1 MPPTTRN
8 LLIVV
13 SALLLAGCD
22 LLGLGPDPR
31 IAQREADAK
40 AIGGACRHGMRSIE
54 DCYTL
59 NKGIAKSAIYTG
71 WREMDEY
78 MRENK
83 LEGIRPEI
91 QPAPPAAPAAS
102 AEEVIHEPKAKAKK
116 G

>member
-1 MPPTTRN
+1 MTLITRN
-8 LLIVV
+8 LLITVT
-13 SALLLAGCD
+13 ALLLAGCD
-22 LLGLGPDPR
+22 LLGMGPDPR

-40 AIGGACRHGMRSIE
+40 AIGGACRHGLRSIE

-59 NKGIAKSAIYTG
+59 NKGIAKSSIYAG

-83 LEGIRPEI
+83 LEGVRPEV
-91 QPAPPAAPAAS
+91 QPATPAAPPVP
-102 AEEVIHEPKAKAKK
+102 AEEIIQEPKTKAKK